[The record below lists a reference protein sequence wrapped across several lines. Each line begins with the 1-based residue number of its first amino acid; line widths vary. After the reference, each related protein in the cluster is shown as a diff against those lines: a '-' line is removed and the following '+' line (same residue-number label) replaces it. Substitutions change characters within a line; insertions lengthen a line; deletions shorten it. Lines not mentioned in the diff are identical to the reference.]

1 VMFFVF
7 GGIRG
12 FALIPE
18 EIVVGGLRFSCFLEV
33 WAGAGVGMGGG
44 GALLCF

>member
-1 VMFFVF
+1 VMFYVF

-18 EIVVGGLRFSCFLEV
+18 EIVVGGLRFSCFLEFGR
-33 WAGAGVGMGGG
+33 GAGVGMRGG